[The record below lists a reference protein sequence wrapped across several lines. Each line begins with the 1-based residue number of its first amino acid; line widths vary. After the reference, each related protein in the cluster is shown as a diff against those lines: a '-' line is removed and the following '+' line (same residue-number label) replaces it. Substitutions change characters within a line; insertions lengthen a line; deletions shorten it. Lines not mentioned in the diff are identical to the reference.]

1 MNSTLTGFLLLLC
14 LTIGALVEADA
25 LHRNSDRFERKWAIT
40 FDKDVPVVFAGNGSK
55 FLRLTGPRMGVLYDG
70 TSGLLLDTVRFPKD
84 VTRKSVAFIGDS
96 LISVYNDFRLSDGI
110 VIWYYNYTTHDFVSR
125 VTAVAP
131 GTLHWFGDGTPRLL
145 SLPGGG
151 LGITSFTGMPPGVV
165 GQNYR
170 TVFMNSEGLIV
181 QTLQTDAHWLTWVP
195 SDYQI
200 LLDGHVSWSTTKVGN
215 GEYVQWRSSSMIILR
230 GLTNVLHRWAT
241 KHVRPSTPVATGSP
255 VHFISRV
262 DNGTSIFSDTSHWP
276 LRLPSRD
283 SILSSLTSQ
292 STLLASSKI
301 SDTTVLLRSVAFFDT
316 AGVVLD
322 TVASTSP
329 GSLQTWLLGVD
340 KIGFVYSP
348 SAKTMYRYD
357 IRLDA
362 EISDH
367 YLQQDPDTTALYST
381 LRSTAVV
388 LTNDGVDAYQFTIGG
403 ITYPFV
409 MTNTIATSA
418 ERIGV
423 FVDTLRAFSAGRPD
437 VRITTVFP
445 RRYVLD
451 VTEAVS
457 SRRVSSDP
465 VLSISV
471 SPTGDRLLLCSG
483 SRQSDYRC
491 SIVDA
496 VATASGKII
505 LDELDLPFGIY
516 PAPGALLSNH
526 TYATIR
532 SRPGREL
539 SDRGKFALDTSH
551 LVISKLPD
559 DGAESLTQFTHDGCV
574 IHIRREYNPDYVY
587 RAVPR
592 ARFRSYWGKFARRFV
607 LWTYD
612 REDAPSYCH
621 NGQGASFFE
630 ALYQFDPLKPLTPSD
645 ISVML
650 RSDKTQ
656 AEVIDAQPTHDDNIL
671 ITTTLG
677 VSAMHPATKDTL
689 FHIPVRN
696 IRAAVQ
702 LTDSVIV
709 TSAGAIFRTDT
720 GWATG
725 WRIGYQDFLRL
736 YPVSRSAVLVIRSSA
751 DSIGTVFDVQTGE
764 VLRHLGKGYGVTTA
778 ADFDPVRGRL
788 YLGSAN
794 GILGVWDLSE
804 FLDST
809 STSTQLDD
817 ATLLRPNVSFAN
829 GTISV
834 NNLETNAVIDVYT
847 YHGQLLSRSSA
858 TPFDVHNITLSPDFT
873 TGVVYVVVRTAEA
886 TSAHPIVVYR

>member
-1 MNSTLTGFLLLLC
+1 MKSTLTGFLLLLC

-25 LHRNSDRFERKWAIT
+25 LHRNSDRFERKWART

-55 FLRLTGPRMGVLYDG
+55 FLRLTGPRIGVLYDG

-96 LISVYNDFRLSDGI
+96 LISVYSDFRLSDGI
-110 VIWYYNYTTHDFVSR
+110 VIWYYDYDAHEFIAKVTTLDFR
-125 VTAVAP
+125 
-131 GTLHWFGDGTPRLL
+131 TLEKIGYATPRIF

-151 LGITSFTGMPPGVV
+151 LGISTFTGASVQGVIASYYETLFLNAD
-165 GQNYR
+165 GQILSVLGTNA
-170 TVFMNSEGLIV
+170 F
-181 QTLQTDAHWLTWVP
+181 WLTWVP
-195 SDYQI
+195 SNYQI
-200 LLDGHVSWSTTKVGN
+200 LIDGNDWHYN
-215 GEYVQWRSSSMIILR
+215 RREISSESNSMIVLG
-230 GLTNVLHRWAT
+230 GLTDVLRRWRTRSVHYQA
-241 KHVRPSTPVATGSP
+241 PIATGSP
-255 VHFISRV
+255 VHFISRF

-276 LRLPSRD
+276 LRLPSQD

-322 TVASTSP
+322 TVESTSP

-340 KIGFVYSP
+340 KVGFVYSP

-357 IRLDA
+357 IHLDA
-362 EISDH
+362 DISDH
-367 YLQQDPDTTALYST
+367 YLQQDPDTMALYSA

-409 MTNTIATSA
+409 MTNTIVTSA

-423 FVDTLRAFSAGRPD
+423 FVDTLRAFSARRPD
-437 VRITTVFP
+437 LRITTVFP
-445 RRYVLD
+445 RRFVID
-451 VTEAVS
+451 ITEAVS

-483 SRQSDYRC
+483 SRQSDFRC

-505 LDELDLPFGIY
+505 LDELDLPFAIY

-559 DGAESLTQFTHDGCV
+559 DDSESIIQFTHDGCV
-574 IHIRREYNPDYVY
+574 IRIKRDYSEDYVY

-592 ARFRSYWGKFARRFV
+592 ARFRSYWGKFARRFM

-630 ALYQFDPLKPLTPSD
+630 AVYQFDPLKPLTSSD
-645 ISVML
+645 ISITL
-650 RSDKTQ
+650 RSDKAQ

-834 NNLETNAVIDVYT
+834 DNLETNAVIDVYT

-873 TGVVYVVVRTAEA
+873 TGVVYVVVRTAEG